1 MRFWESSVMA
11 SRAPARR
18 LPLGRRGCL
27 AIAAAAAALAGVA
40 LFTGLF
46 TVAEVRFHGCASVP
60 ADTLAAV
67 RAALV
72 GGNLLTISTERSRAR
87 LLACGEVADAVF
99 KRRPFHVVEC
109 FIAKRVP
116 VALLVAG
123 NVREVDAHGAVI
135 PRRAGP
141 GDVDLPLITGI
152 GERALAGRGG
162 RQGVGRAVEVLR
174 LFREAGF
181 SPAEQL
187 SEIHVEGE
195 EVDLVWMGTGTLI
208 RLGREEYADRIR
220 KLRAVYSVLDGR
232 NPFPELIDLRFD
244 RQVII
249 R

>member
-1 MRFWESSVMA
+1 MRFWESTGMA
-11 SRAPARR
+11 SRTPARR
-18 LPLGRRGCL
+18 LPIGRRGCA
-27 AIAAAAAALAGVA
+27 AIAVAAAALAGVA
-40 LFTGLF
+40 LFSGLF
-46 TVAEVRFHGCASVP
+46 TVVEVRFHGCQSVP
-60 ADTLAAV
+60 PDTLAAV

-72 GGNLLTISTERSRAR
+72 GRNMLTISTERSRAR

-99 KRRPFHVVEC
+99 KRRPFHAVEC

-123 NVREVDAHGAVI
+123 NVREVDALGAVI
-135 PRRAGP
+135 PRRAGT
-141 GDVDLPLITGI
+141 GDVDLPVITGI
-152 GERALAGRGG
+152 GERAIAGGG
-162 RQGVGRAVEVLR
+162 RKGVGRAVEVLR

-195 EVDLVWMGTGTLI
+195 DVDLVWMGTGTLI
-208 RLGREEYADRIR
+208 RLGREEYANRIR

-232 NPFPELIDLRFD
+232 DPFPELIDLRFD